1 MIRTLLKTNAFIKSA
16 KDFISSYPDKAE
28 AISITLNTLH
38 ENMYE
43 SKLRTHKLKGKLSG
57 LYACSAGYDIRIVFE
72 VIKDSKSVTE
82 TILLEA
88 IGTFEEVY

>member
-1 MIRTLLKTNAFIKSA
+1 MKRTLLKTKAFIKSA
-16 KDFISSYPDKAE
+16 KNFISSNPDKA
-28 AISITLNTLH
+28 ATINIILNTLS

-43 SKLRTHKLKGKLSG
+43 PKLKTHKLKGIMTG

-72 VIKDSKSVTE
+72 VIKDSKSGNE

-88 IGTFEEVY
+88 IGTHEEVY